1 MRLNKFLFVIQVR
14 ESDLQDFDRK
24 VEGIQLKSVEAVK
37 EFLCLHGNGQD
48 DPLIDLV
55 SGPAVLSLNGSATGK
70 SARDS
75 IQRSLY
81 WLVLGVYNN
90 TSNIHV
96 ILRYITLCYR
106 RALTIHRGIG
116 SPQYFAL

>member
-55 SGPAVLSLNGSATGK
+55 SGPAALSLNGPATGK

-96 ILRYITLCYR
+96 IYAGCEFSGIPCF
-106 RALTIHRGIG
+106 RGSQI
-116 SPQYFAL
+116 